1 MVYYKIVLRLS
12 SLLLSNIRNIK
23 AKTLLGAVN
32 MPDIAK
38 EPTHLKFDNIVFHDS
53 FFITGFLRY
62 RKRLDRF
69 FRKDLIHMAYSHKKS
84 ITSDKYNGSNKKE
97 LNSTGRHQEP
107 QLSRHHC
114 LQHGLQQSIHHKPRY
129 RLHHSGH
136 FEQHQVQHHSLQF
149 ELQQRLQQDRHF
161 KLQHAKHKE
170 RELVN
175 SFINE
180 IIYLPLA

>member
-1 MVYYKIVLRLS
+1 
-12 SLLLSNIRNIK
+12 LLLSNIRNIK
-23 AKTLLGAVN
+23 AETLLGAVN

-53 FFITGFLRY
+53 LFITGFLRY

-69 FRKDLIHMAYSHKKS
+69 FFKDLIHKAYSHKKN
-84 ITSDKYNGSNKKE
+84 ITSDKYNDSSKKE

-114 LQHGLQQSIHHKPRY
+114 LQHGLQQVLHHKPRY

-136 FEQHQVQHHSLQF
+136 FEQHHSLQF
-149 ELQQRLQQDRHF
+149 ELQQRPHQDRHF
-161 KLQHAKHKE
+161 KLQQAGLKE

-175 SFINE
+175 FFINE
-180 IIYLPLA
+180 IMYLPLA